1 MDSNNH
7 FVFYG
12 CPGGIGNRVEQLIY
26 IQEYCVNTNS
36 TCEYIWR
43 NKFLRRTYN
52 CLLTFDRIT
61 ITTKKLFKNHNRID
75 ERNMFMRGVR
85 TAGFVPKYQF
95 KFNIN
100 ISEPYDT
107 IIHIRG
113 GDRLS
118 DKAKNVIYDYSS
130 NDELH
135 DFIEKTITFVNNNI
149 DIRRYTIVSDE
160 PHLIKYVVKNIRKKF
175 CKLSYGSNINKD
187 WLDYYY
193 LTKATKR
200 IIMCSKLSTYSL
212 TASMLANLPIEVLF
226 ISTKLDRFKAKVH
239 MIDTKV
245 YSPICPFTN
254 LKPLCENTIF

>member
-7 FVFYG
+7 FIFYG
-12 CPGGIGNRVEQLIY
+12 RSDGIGNRVEELIY

-36 TCEYIWR
+36 TCKYIWR
-43 NKFLRRTYN
+43 NTSLRRTYK

-61 ITTKKLFKNHNRID
+61 ICEENIFKNPDSNNIIM
-75 ERNMFMRGVR
+75 RNLR
-85 TAGFVPKYQF
+85 TAGFIPKYQF

-118 DKAKNVIYDYSS
+118 DTPKNVKYDYSS

-149 DIRRYTIVSDE
+149 DIQHYTIVSDE
-160 PHLIKYVVKNIRKKF
+160 PHLIQYVVKNIRKKF
-175 CKLSYGSNINKD
+175 CKLSYGSNISKD
-187 WLDYYY
+187 WADYYY
-193 LTKATKR
+193 LTKATKHV
-200 IIMCSKLSTYSL
+200 IMCSKLSSYSI
-212 TASMLANLPIEVLF
+212 TAALLANLPLEVLF

-239 MIDTKV
+239 LID
-245 YSPICPFTN
+245 
-254 LKPLCENTIF
+254 